1 MNTYIFQGDLLCED
15 CAKAEMDFLRSL
27 GKEPP
32 AIDDSD
38 EWPVGPFPNGGGEA
52 DCPMYCGGCGVF
64 LENPLTTDGERYVL
78 SVAKEGKAPVEWLEI
93 VTGIC
98 SRRWS
103 NGRKMKARSR
113 STAKT

>member
-1 MNTYIFQGDLLCED
+1 MIGRWEKMNAYIFQGDLLCEN
-15 CAKAEMDFLRSL
+15 CAQAEMDFLRSI

-38 EWPVGPFPNGGGEA
+38 EWPVGPFPDGGGEA

-78 SVAKEGKAPVEWLEI
+78 SVAKEGKAPIEWLERYRYLFRE
-93 VTGIC
+93 VVE
-98 SRRWS
+98 WEEEDE
-103 NGRKMKARSR
+103 
-113 STAKT
+113 